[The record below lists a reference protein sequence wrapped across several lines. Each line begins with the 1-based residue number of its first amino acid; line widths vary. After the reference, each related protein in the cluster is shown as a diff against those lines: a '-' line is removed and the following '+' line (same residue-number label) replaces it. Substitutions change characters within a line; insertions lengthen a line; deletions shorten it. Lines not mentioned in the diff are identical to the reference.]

1 MTASLNTEDYGLP
14 FCAVSSA
21 ALCFSIWGS
30 YLTCRGYRSS
40 FRLLAKSDKLLPMAG
55 TRAAGDSALLREAK
69 RQIDEYMTGR
79 RDVFRLPVRPEGG
92 TDFRRAVW
100 RALCDIPYGETRTYA
115 DVARAVG
122 RPRAARAVGAACH
135 CNPVAIVVPCH
146 RVVGS
151 SGRLTGYAGGLDV
164 KERLLRIEAGAA
176 GR

>member
-1 MTASLNTEDYGLP
+1 MATHEEEHCCCWLTPAGWITARERGGFITGVDWQRTEY
-14 FCAVSSA
+14 A
-21 ALCFSIWGS
+21 
-30 YLTCRGYRSS
+30 TE
-40 FRLLAKSDKLLPMAG
+40 
-55 TRAAGDSALLREAK
+55 GDSALLREAK